1 MENLVATRENHGLI
15 ILLLQLGLMP
25 WMADSIGSAK
35 MIRQHM
41 SYLKTT
47 KITFMTTSSNGS
59 NET

>member
-1 MENLVATRENHGLI
+1 MENLIATRENHGLM

-25 WMADSIGSAK
+25 WMANSIGSAK

-47 KITFMTTSSNGS
+47 KITFTTTSY
-59 NET
+59 